1 MRTQRINPSA
11 LPVPLLALKEHLRIT
26 DDFDDAS
33 IQALAEAAVAEIE
46 AAADIA
52 LAPQTIIATTYHE
65 VGVEDLSLPI
75 GPVAE
80 GAALTVQTISNTGTL
95 ATLASGFWLEAGQY
109 PVLHVTEA
117 PNARLRITY
126 AAGFIALPSDLSLAI
141 KEQTARAYDVRGD
154 DMTAQGLAL
163 AASRVLARYKRV
175 RA

>member
-1 MRTQRINPSA
+1 MKTIRTNLSA
-11 LPVPLLALKEHLRIT
+11 LPVSLLAIKEHLRIT
-26 DDFDDAS
+26 DDFDDSS
-33 IQALAEAAVAEIE
+33 IEAMAEAAVAEIE
-46 AAADIA
+46 ASAEIA
-52 LAPQTIIATTYHE
+52 LAPQTIIATTYEE
-65 VGVEDLSLPI
+65 VGVEDLDLPI

-95 ATLASGFWLEAGQY
+95 ATLSSGFWMEAGQY
-109 PVLHVTEA
+109 PVLHITTA

-126 AAGFIALPSDLSLAI
+126 AAGFTALPADLSLAI

-154 DMTAQGLAL
+154 DMGKQGLAL